1 MMPRFSSPTPGNSL
15 EPAGKRS
22 VRALWLFLVFLAVVL
37 GGVAVAWVRQPVS
50 DHELLASFAKA
61 QDFLAAAKSVGGLP
75 WWSPMFLQGTSLAAS
90 WSSVA
95 SHVVMWA
102 FSIPLGFLAGPKLA
116 MLSAVAF
123 GSAGVFVFLQKFAGD
138 DLCAWIGGALF
149 LLCPSLLTRA
159 AGYEHFVAVCSMA
172 LLPWTFLALLVFF
185 RGPNIRS
192 SLLAALAL
200 SAVTL
205 AGGKTAAMALPVLLV
220 FSAVE
225 YFGSPRESRPRAG
238 LFLWAASAF
247 VLLAVVPNLP
257 ALRENGFAALFE
269 FAPFKGWQI
278 AFSTKSAMGW
288 VDRGGWLTQGIDG
301 AYAPTTGNGGAY
313 LGLGVFAVFVS
324 ALFLGVFHGSS
335 EGRKA
340 RLFLA
345 LALFAFWLSFGP
357 KGVLGGHMLYLSLSQ
372 DAPDFSPALGW
383 FFLAAQVWVIFR
395 IVPPEWPLR
404 TATASAAAFVYLVVP
419 GFRVFEWLPIGRNLP
434 TPFDFFQVTGAVCVV
449 ISAAIA
455 ARLLFSKLRAGVLRS
470 AVAAAACC
478 IALLDVA
485 PYAKPFFQG
494 KLESEVFGDFLAA
507 EAHIRSSPAPG
518 SVYAFSGRYFYL
530 LTPYLTG
537 RPLVSE
543 AFNSYLQQRGASIL
557 QGAAFAND
565 EMLASF
571 LNISGVSH
579 VLIDKLDADTPAD
592 LQGRL
597 RNLLPA
603 GFEND
608 RFVVLDN
615 KDSLGSGFLAK
626 DFIQA
631 QDSGPQVSMAAL
643 GGAHYNMA
651 TIELAGVA
659 PDERGFCGRVVE
671 GRIEPAKPGEAIG
684 DGRPFESVGLA
695 GAGNYQS
702 VSFAPAGA
710 AGWLVMNQAWHPDW
724 HAFQNGK
731 PLANR
736 RAFLAF
742 QAVKTDGKQGVEFR
756 FRQPWWYDVCAATGV
771 LSGILAVLLIV
782 FSKWLPGPREPDSGM
797 AGKGVA

>member
-1 MMPRFSSPTPGNSL
+1 MMPRFSFQPSEVSKQSGGSRVAWL
-15 EPAGKRS
+15 
-22 VRALWLFLVFLAVVL
+22 LWMVFLLVLL
-37 GGVAVAWVRQPVS
+37 GGVAAAWLRQPVS

-404 TATASAAAFVYLVVP
+404 TVIASAASFVYLVVP
-419 GFRVFEWLPIGRNLP
+419 GFRVFEWLPVYRNIP
-434 TPFDFFQVTGAVCVV
+434 TPFDFFQVTGAICVV
-449 ISAAIA
+449 VSAAIV

-470 AVAAAACC
+470 AVTAAVCC
-478 IALLDVA
+478 IVLLDVA

-494 KLESEVFGDFLAA
+494 KLEAEVFEDFLAA
-507 EAHIRSSPAPG
+507 EAHIRSSPVPG

-731 PLANR
+731 PLGNR

-742 QAVKTDGKQGVEFR
+742 QAVKTDGKQGVDFR
-756 FRQPWWYDVCAATGV
+756 FQQPWWYDLCAGTGV
-771 LSGILAVLLIV
+771 LSWILAILLIV
-782 FSKWLPGPREPDSGM
+782 FSKWLPGPFR
-797 AGKGVA
+797 VASTHD